1 MPRFARVALL
11 LLAIAAPLV
20 AQSALPIGS
29 TATGA
34 LGANGEAARYRFQAS
49 GPGVLTVVAHG
60 SEDLTLAVMDE
71 DGQPVADGT
80 ADRDLN
86 GNVGS
91 EMLSVVLTEGGTY
104 RVEVRSHGSESGS
117 FTVGGAWVPMSAFA
131 RPSDP
136 DGRPSRAGRLAV
148 GASHDD
154 QLHPDEGDQWDWFT
168 INVTERSTLVVVTR
182 IDEGADGDLAL
193 EVYLDND
200 YSTPAVQSDQDLQGN
215 LGNESVTVDV
225 RAGQPMH
232 IKVRSFSSSGGSV
245 PYRVSVTR
253 VP

>member
-1 MPRFARVALL
+1 MSRLAQVILVFALL
-11 LLAIAAPLV
+11 PAPLV
-20 AQSALPIGS
+20 AQSPLPIGS
-29 TATGA
+29 TAAGA

-49 GPGVLTVVAHG
+49 GAGVLTVVAHG
-60 SEDLTLAVMDE
+60 TEDLTLAVMDE
-71 DGQPVADGT
+71 DGQPVPDGT

-86 GNVGS
+86 GKVGS
-91 EMLSVVLTEGGTY
+91 EVLSVVLTEGGTY
-104 RVEVRSHGSESGS
+104 LVEVRSHGSSGGS
-117 FTVGGAWVPMSAFA
+117 FTVGGAWVPMPAFA

-136 DGRPSRAGRLAV
+136 DGRPSRAGRLSI
-148 GASHDD
+148 GATHTD

-168 INVTERSTLVVVTR
+168 INVTERTTLVIMTR
-182 IDEGADGDLAL
+182 TDDGVEGDLAL

-200 YSTPAVQSDQDLQGN
+200 FSTPAVQSDQDLQGN

-225 RAGQPMH
+225 RAGQPVH
-232 IKVRSFSSSGGSV
+232 VKVRSYSSSGGPV

>member
-1 MPRFARVALL
+1 MSRLARVLL
-11 LLAIAAPLV
+11 VLAILPAPLLA
-20 AQSALPIGS
+20 QTALPVGS
-29 TATGA
+29 TAAGA

-49 GPGVLTVVAHG
+49 GAGVLTIVAHG
-60 SEDLTLAVMDE
+60 TEDLTLAVMDE
-71 DGQPVADGT
+71 DGQPVVDGT

-104 RVEVRSHGSESGS
+104 LVEVRSHGSNGGS
-117 FTVGGAWVPMSAFA
+117 FTVGGAWVPMPAFTKPA
-131 RPSDP
+131 DP
-136 DGRPSRAGRLAV
+136 DGRPSRAGRLSI
-148 GASHDD
+148 GATHTD

-168 INVTERSTLVVVTR
+168 ISATERVTLVIMTR
-182 IDEGADGDLAL
+182 TDEGVEGDLAL

-200 YSTPAVQSDQDLQGN
+200 FSTPAVQSDQDLQGN

-232 IKVRSFSSSGGSV
+232 VKVRSYSTSGGPT

>member
-1 MPRFARVALL
+1 M
-11 LLAIAAPLV
+11 LAFLPAPV
-20 AQSALPIGS
+20 IAQSALPVGS
-29 TATGA
+29 TTTGA

-49 GPGVLTVVAHG
+49 GPGVLTVVVHG
-60 SEDLTLAVMDE
+60 TEDLTLAVMDE

-91 EMLSVVLTEGGTY
+91 ELLSVVLTEGGTY
-104 RVEVRSHGSESGS
+104 LVEVRSHGSDGGS
-117 FTVGGAWVPMSAFA
+117 FTVGGAWVAMPAFA
-131 RPSDP
+131 RPPDP
-136 DGRPSRAGRLAV
+136 DGRPSRASRLSI
-148 GASHDD
+148 GATHTD

-168 INVTERSTLVVVTR
+168 VSVTERTTLVVVTR
-182 IDEGADGDLAL
+182 VDEGVEGDLAL

-225 RAGQPMH
+225 RAGQPLH

>member
-1 MPRFARVALL
+1 MLPV
-11 LLAIAAPLV
+11 LAIVGLSLPAA
-20 AQSALPIGS
+20 AQSPLPLGS
-29 TATGA
+29 TAAGA
-34 LGANGEAARYRFQAS
+34 LGTGGEAARYRFQAS
-49 GPGVLTVVAHG
+49 GPGVLTVVVHG
-60 SEDLTLAVMDE
+60 TEDLTLAVMDE

-86 GNVGS
+86 GNVGA
-91 EMLSVVLTEGGTY
+91 EILSVVLTEGGMY
-104 RVEVRSHGSESGS
+104 RVEVRSHGSEGGS
-117 FTVGGAWVPMSAFA
+117 FTVGGAWVPMPAFA
-131 RPSDP
+131 RPADP
-136 DGRPSRAGRLAV
+136 DGRPSRAGRLSA
-148 GASHDD
+148 GATHTD

-168 INVTERSTLVVVTR
+168 VNVTERTTLVVVTR
-182 IDEGADGDLAL
+182 MDEGEEGDLAL

-232 IKVRSFSSSGGSV
+232 IKVRSFSSSGGAV

>member
-1 MPRFARVALL
+1 MSRLARVLL
-11 LLAIAAPLV
+11 VLAILPAPLLA
-20 AQSALPIGS
+20 QTALPVGS
-29 TATGA
+29 TAAGA
-34 LGANGEAARYRFQAS
+34 LGTNGEAARYRFQAS
-49 GPGVLTVVAHG
+49 GAGVLTVVAHG
-60 SEDLTLAVMDE
+60 TEDLTLAVMDE
-71 DGQPVADGT
+71 DGQPVVDGT

-104 RVEVRSHGSESGS
+104 LVEVRSHGTNGGS
-117 FTVGGAWVPMSAFA
+117 FTVGGAWVPMPAFA
-131 RPSDP
+131 KPADP
-136 DGRPSRAGRLAV
+136 DGRPSRAGRLSI
-148 GASHDD
+148 GTTHTD

-168 INVTERSTLVVVTR
+168 LSATERVTLVIMTR
-182 IDEGADGDLAL
+182 TDEGVEGDLAL

-200 YSTPAVQSDQDLQGN
+200 FSTPAVQSDQDLQGN

-232 IKVRSFSSSGGSV
+232 VKVRSYSSSGGPT

>member
-1 MPRFARVALL
+1 MSRLAHAVLVLALL
-11 LLAIAAPLV
+11 PAPVL
-20 AQSALPIGS
+20 AQSALPIG
-29 TATGA
+29 TPAAGA

-49 GPGVLTVVAHG
+49 GPGVLTVVVHG
-60 SEDLTLAVMDE
+60 TEDLTLAVMDE

-91 EMLSVVLTEGGTY
+91 ELLSVVLTEGGTY
-104 RVEVRSHGSESGS
+104 LVEVRSHGSESGS
-117 FTVGGAWVPMSAFA
+117 FTVGASWVPMTAFA
-131 RPSDP
+131 RPPDP
-136 DGRPSRAGRLAV
+136 DGRPSRAGRLTV

-168 INVTERSTLVVVTR
+168 LSVTERTTLVVVTR
-182 IDEGADGDLAL
+182 MDEGVEGDLAL

-200 YSTPAVQSDQDLQGN
+200 FSTPAVQSDQDLQGN

-225 RAGQPMH
+225 RAGQPLH
-232 IKVRSFSSSGGSV
+232 IKVRSFSSSGGAV

>member
-1 MPRFARVALL
+1 MSRLALACLL
-11 LLAIAAPLV
+11 LLAVSAPLA
-20 AQSALPIGS
+20 AQSPLPVGS
-29 TATGA
+29 TAAGA

-60 SEDLTLAVMDE
+60 TEDLTLAVMDE

-91 EMLSVVLTEGGTY
+91 ELLSVVLTEGGTY
-104 RVEVRSHGSESGS
+104 FVEVRSHGSSSGS
-117 FTVGGAWVPMSAFA
+117 FTVGGGWVAMPAFA
-131 RPSDP
+131 RPPDP
-136 DGRPSRAGRLAV
+136 DGRPSRAGRLTI
-148 GASHDD
+148 GATHTDA
-154 QLHPDEGDQWDWFT
+154 LHPDEGDQWDWFT
-168 INVTERSTLVVVTR
+168 LSVTERSTLVVVTR
-182 IDEGADGDLAL
+182 MDEGVDGDLAL
-193 EVYLDND
+193 EVYLDGD
-200 YSTPAVQSDQDLQGN
+200 YSTPAVSSDQDLQGN

-225 RAGQPMH
+225 RAGQPVH
-232 IKVRSFSSSGGSV
+232 IKVRSLSSSGDAI